1 MFKPDCNKS
10 PGHLQR
16 HLQMK
21 ITAVQRLWLSISLG
35 STLDGCFS
43 SEKHIYIVCNSR
55 FMMMMLSLQIQDR
68 YRVKLFE
75 VRWPQTENI

>member
-10 PGHLQR
+10 PGHLQQ

-21 ITAVQRLWLSISLG
+21 IIAVERLWLSISLG

-43 SEKHIYIVCNSR
+43 SEKNIYIVCNSR